1 MRYICILREVSFYLH
16 AMAIAIAC
24 SFMSGH
30 EASASDFSSDSS
42 RVVFRE
48 KIFFHR
54 ASSDID
60 SEYADNRVRL
70 ETIREFL
77 QKNRND
83 KNNVLRLAINGAA
96 SPEGDTPYNENL
108 AFDRAASL
116 MSHFGIYNISLKGTV
131 ITESAKRNW
140 PTCRY
145 AELSAYTTDPSH
157 TQFHTAAPETPAEA
171 THANG
176 NTHCCDIVRSA
187 SERNIYGNQSDS
199 HATTVQAADVSA
211 ADTVIT
217 SEKPDAKTFRLM
229 IGTNMLYDAALVP
242 NIGIGV
248 MIGDKVSLWADWM
261 HAWWSNRDKRR
272 YWRIYGGDF
281 EARWHFGH
289 GRSAN
294 PLSGHRLGI
303 YASILTYDIQ
313 FGRSHTGIMGDKFNY
328 AAGISYGYSLPVARR
343 LNIDFALG
351 IGYMWGRYMK
361 QRLIDT
367 HDVWQSTHNRRWCG
381 PTKAEISL
389 VWLIGPGNINETRKK
404 GGDR

>member
-1 MRYICILREVSFYLH
+1 MRYICILREVCFYLH
-16 AMAIAIAC
+16 AMAAAIVC

-30 EASASDFSSDSS
+30 EACASDFTPDSAS
-42 RVVFRE
+42 VGFRE
-48 KIFFHR
+48 KVCFHR
-54 ASSDID
+54 APSHID
-60 SEYADNRVRL
+60 SDYADNRTRL

-77 QKNRND
+77 QKNRSG
-83 KNNVLRLAINGAA
+83 KNNTVRFVINGAA

-108 AFDRAASL
+108 AFDRASSL
-116 MSHFGIYNISLKGTV
+116 MSHFGIYNISLRGDV
-131 ITESAKRNW
+131 ITESDKRNW
-140 PTCRY
+140 PSCRY
-145 AELSAYTTDPSH
+145 AELSAYAGTSRLAPDCQAKTVATAETASAVCDTTGS
-157 TQFHTAAPETPAEA
+157 
-171 THANG
+171 G
-176 NTHCCDIVRSA
+176 CSR
-187 SERNIYGNQSDS
+187 
-199 HATTVQAADVSA
+199 
-211 ADTVIT
+211 
-217 SEKPDAKTFRLM
+217 SEKECPGAGKHSNGMTTGLSTHMTVDSDTDTEETESKTFRL
-229 IGTNMLYDAALVP
+229 IAGTNMLYDAALVP

-248 MIGDKVSLWADWM
+248 MLGDKVSLWADWM
-261 HAWWSNRDKRR
+261 YAWWSNRDKRR

-367 HDVWQSTHNRRWCG
+367 HDVWQSTHNRRWFG

-389 VWLIGPGNINETRKK
+389 VWLIGPGNVNETRRK